1 MRIGLD
7 IGTTNSC
14 AAIFDGRAA
23 RMLELGEGTNT
34 ILPSVVTIVD
44 KDILVGH
51 EAIEAGRHHP
61 DDCFRNF
68 KRRLAERWHDDEDTG
83 HQTVQGLDGFTH
95 YKGTAVHTWSPQEL
109 TGFIAQTL
117 TEAGNAKLN
126 PQDEVTGAV
135 IGVPA
140 DFTQSQRV
148 AVMQAARLAGI
159 ENVELMHEPTAAA
172 LAYGF
177 DAKKARRIAV
187 FDLGGGTFDISI
199 VQTGNGLVDVLATSG
214 IRDLGG
220 ADWDRKIAD
229 HVCELWRLEHRE
241 QIDADEIVEHGQ
253 LDRAMPRILVEAERV
268 KKQLTERDRVEF
280 RVENATRT
288 KDGVSLH
295 IIQQI
300 DRRVFDELTRDL
312 RERAINAC
320 KMAIE
325 DLRRED
331 ANFSVKDL
339 HDILLVGG
347 MTRVPSIRADVEAF
361 FERAPRRS
369 ESPEHVVAMG
379 CAIRAAILDGRKIDV
394 TLADILSH
402 AVGLETSNGFSAVL
416 FEKGASYPC
425 AETFTLTNEAD
436 DLTQLSIRLL
446 EGDASKA
453 RGCDLIWA
461 TEVPVEEPGPAMT
474 ARHKLTVKIDAAGR
488 IHASCDGQ
496 EYRGEAA

>member
-1 MRIGLD
+1 MRVGLD
-7 IGTTNSC
+7 VGSTNS
-14 AAIFDGRAA
+14 AAAFYDGRAPK
-23 RMLELGEGTNT
+23 MIELGEGTNT

-51 EAIEAGRHHP
+51 EAIEAGRRFP

-83 HQTVQGLDGFTH
+83 HQTVQGLDGMLHF
-95 YKGTAVHTWSPQEL
+95 KGTAVHTWSPQEL
-109 TGFIAQTL
+109 TSFIMQTL
-117 TEAGNAKLN
+117 AEAANAKLM

-140 DFTQSQRV
+140 DFTQTQRL
-148 AVMQAARLAGI
+148 AVLQAARMAGLN
-159 ENVELMHEPTAAA
+159 EVELMHEPTAAA

-220 ADWDRKIAD
+220 ADWDRRLAD
-229 HVCELWRLEHRE
+229 HVCELWRLENRDK
-241 QIDADEIVEHGQ
+241 IDEDNIVDGGQ

-268 KKQLTERDRVEF
+268 KKQLSERDRVEF

-320 KMAIE
+320 RTVIQ
-325 DLRRED
+325 DLRRD
-331 ANFSVKDL
+331 DPNFSVKDL

-361 FERAPRRS
+361 FGRAPRRS

-402 AVGLETSNGFSAVL
+402 AIGIETSNGVAAIL
-416 FEKGASYPC
+416 FPKGSPYPC
-425 AETFTLTNEAD
+425 EETFTLTNEAD
-436 DLTQLSIRLL
+436 DQAQCSIRLL

-461 TEVPVEEPGPAMT
+461 AESPIDEPGPAMT

-488 IHASCDGQ
+488 IIARCGEL
-496 EYRGEAA
+496 EYQGESA